1 MEYGLQTLSLLN
13 PARIPAEQT
22 ELPLPDAAALAAE
35 RPDETWIVE
44 DRRDG
49 ITACGSLWWSDTPL
63 LEGRKVGYIGHYAAS
78 RRDAARI
85 LLDHATWRLAAK
97 GCGVAV
103 APVNGS
109 TWRSYRFVT
118 EDTGAAP
125 FILEPCNPPEWVAGV
140 EAAGFAPCATYR
152 SSINEAL
159 DVRDPRLPDVERN
172 AAAHG
177 VIFRTLDPSRL
188 EEELRAIHALALES
202 FRRNFLFSEVGLQD
216 FLGIYSRLLDVVPPD
231 CVLLAEQ
238 AGRLAGFAFAVPD
251 HAQASRGGTI
261 DTLILK
267 TLAVR
272 PGRAFAGLG
281 RLLIG
286 KIHEVARSG
295 GYSKVIYAL
304 MHDSNAS
311 RAYCQRYS
319 SPLRRYAVFARRLS

>member
-1 MEYGLQTLSLLN
+1 MEHGLRTLSLLD
-13 PARIPAEQT
+13 PAQIPAEQT
-22 ELPLPDAAALAAE
+22 DLPLPDAATLAAE
-35 RPDETWIVE
+35 RPDEIWIVE

-49 ITACGSLWWSDTPL
+49 ITACGSLWWRDTPFL
-63 LEGRKVGYIGHYAAS
+63 DGRKVGYIGHYAAS
-78 RRDAARI
+78 CRDAARL
-85 LLDHATWRLAAK
+85 LLDHATQRLAAE

-109 TWRSYRFVT
+109 TWRSYRVVT

-125 FILEPCNPPEWVAGV
+125 FMLEPRNPPEWVADV
-140 EAAGFAPCATYR
+140 QAAGFAPCATYQ
-152 SSINEAL
+152 STVNDAL
-159 DVRDPRLPDVERN
+159 DVRDPRLPDIERHV
-172 AAAHG
+172 AAQG
-177 VIFRTLDPSRL
+177 ITFRGLDPSRL

-202 FRRNFLFSEVGLQD
+202 FRRNFLFTEIGLDD
-216 FLGIYSRLLDVVPPD
+216 FMGLYGRLLDIVPPD

-238 AGRLAGFAFAVPD
+238 AGRLAGFAFAVQD
-251 HAQASRGGTI
+251 HAQAMRGGTI

-295 GYSKVIYAL
+295 GYSKIVYAL
-304 MHDSNAS
+304 MHDGNAS

>member
-1 MEYGLQTLSLLN
+1 MEFGLRTLSLLD
-13 PARIPAEQT
+13 PAQVPAEET
-22 ELPLPDAAALAAE
+22 ELPLPDAAVLEAE

-49 ITACGSLWWSDTPL
+49 ITACGSLWWCDTPF

-78 RRDAARI
+78 RRDAARM
-85 LLDHATWRLAAK
+85 LLDHATRRLAAE

-103 APVNGS
+103 APVNGG

-118 EDTGAAP
+118 EDTSAVS
-125 FILEPCNPPEWVAGV
+125 FILEPSNPPEWVADV
-140 EAAGFAPCATYR
+140 EAAGFTPCATYR
-152 SSINEAL
+152 STVNEAL
-159 DVRDPRLPDVERN
+159 EVRDPRLPGIERHV
-172 AAAHG
+172 AAHG
-177 VIFRTLDPSRL
+177 VTFRTLDPSRL
-188 EEELRAIHALALES
+188 EEEPRAIHTLALES
-202 FRRNFLFSEVGLQD
+202 FRRNFLFSEISLQD
-216 FLGIYSRLLDVVPPD
+216 FLGIHARLLDIVPPD

-251 HAQASRGGTI
+251 HAQAMRGETI

-267 TLAVR
+267 TLAVK

-286 KIHEVARSG
+286 KTHEVARRG
-295 GYSKVIYAL
+295 GYDRVVYAL
-304 MHDSNAS
+304 MHDGNAS

-319 SPLRRYAVFARRLS
+319 SLLRRYAVFARRLS